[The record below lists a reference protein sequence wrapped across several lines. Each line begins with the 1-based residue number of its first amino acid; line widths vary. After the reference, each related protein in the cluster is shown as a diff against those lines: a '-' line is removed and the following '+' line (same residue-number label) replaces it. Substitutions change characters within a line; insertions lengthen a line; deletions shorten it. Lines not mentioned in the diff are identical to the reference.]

1 MFSVISSGQVA
12 KHNLST
18 RNLIKQTHNS
28 HSSGGSLK
36 VGGVIAGS
44 NATETSSFLKNSTIQ
59 SSLRTKGNLS
69 KSIQNAVSFVQTQ
82 QSKMEMLEDIY
93 NRMTEL
99 AGYALDPFLD
109 DQLRAQYATEFQ
121 SLKKQSIDIGKETF
135 QGKALFDEMAAK
147 YFPPIDYGAGF
158 RSDDSGSLIVHD
170 GTVPSSERLDGLS
183 KYYEVEKEVYF
194 DKGKFSLEINGGATG
209 ERYMLKQGDH
219 IIFDTAGGSSGD
231 NKWATEGN
239 AWKYDFDKFEI
250 EYSPGEP
257 TTFKFVPQSAG
268 NNTEIKVPA
277 EAAPDNSF
285 DNKGFTD
292 NDANASGYIEQ
303 LGLGSSD
310 GDKTSPWNAGVD
322 HTDTVFSG
330 EVGEVKTYP
339 AIAGET
345 KLTLRVEASSIFQVK
360 AEYTNLNNPESS
372 YQVQVGEGS
381 SLDLAPVGVGLSL
394 VNSNLDSAEEAGQAV
409 KLLEN
414 EMESV
419 SVQMGTIG
427 ANLSKLE
434 VASEHIEN
442 QVIAGDSFENSMM
455 DEASIDKQIESAKSG
470 IMLEGSRTLLAKAI
484 NTTRNIVSL
493 LF

>member
-1 MFSVISSGQVA
+1 MLSVISSGQVA

-18 RNLIKQTHNS
+18 RNLIKRTHGANS
-28 HSSGGSLK
+28 NGSGSMI
-36 VGGVIAGS
+36 GGVIAGS

-93 NRMTEL
+93 KRMTEL
-99 AGYALDPFLD
+99 AGYATDPFLD
-109 DQLRAQYATEFQ
+109 EQVRTQYASEFQ
-121 SLKKQSIDIGKETF
+121 ALKKVSIDVGKETF

-147 YFPPIDYGAGF
+147 YFPPIDYGKGF
-158 RSDDSGSLIVHD
+158 RSDDNGSLVVHD

-194 DKGKFSLEINGGATG
+194 DKGKFSLEINGGNTG

-231 NKWATEGN
+231 NKWATVGN
-239 AWKYDFDKFEI
+239 AWQYDFDKFEI
-250 EYSPGEP
+250 EYSPGKP

-268 NNTEIKVPA
+268 NGTSVKVP
-277 EAAPDNSF
+277 EEQPDDGTF
-285 DNKGFTD
+285 DNK
-292 NDANASGYIEQ
+292 SKYISQ
-303 LGLGSSD
+303 LGLGSYD
-310 GDKTSPWNAGVD
+310 NKGKTTPWNEGD
-322 HTDTVFSG
+322 DNTGTVFSG

-372 YQVQVGEGS
+372 FQVQVGEGS

-394 VNSNLDSAEEAGQAV
+394 VNSNLDSPEDAGEALE
-409 KLLEN
+409 LLEN

-442 QVIAGDSFENSMM
+442 QVIAGDSFENTMM
-455 DEASIDKQIESAKSG
+455 DEASIDRQIESAKSG
-470 IMLEGSRTLLAKAI
+470 IILEGSRTLLAKAI

>member
-1 MFSVISSGQVA
+1 MLSVISSGQVA

-18 RNLIKQTHNS
+18 RNLIKRTHGANS
-28 HSSGGSLK
+28 NGSGSMI
-36 VGGVIAGS
+36 GGVIAGS

-82 QSKMEMLEDIY
+82 QSKMGMLEDIY
-93 NRMTEL
+93 IRMTKL
-99 AGYALDPFLD
+99 AGNATDPFLD
-109 DQLRAQYATEFQ
+109 EQLRTQYASEFQ
-121 SLKKQSIDIGKETF
+121 ALKKVSIDIGKESF

-158 RSDDSGSLIVHD
+158 RSDDSGTLIVHN
-170 GTVPSSERLDGLS
+170 GTVPSSERLDGLN

-194 DKGKFSLEINGGATG
+194 DKGKFSLEVNGGATG

-219 IIFDTAGGSSGD
+219 IIFDTAGGSYGD
-231 NKWATEGN
+231 NKWATYGN

-250 EYSPGEP
+250 EYSPGKP

-268 NNTEIKVPA
+268 NVDEIKVPA

-292 NDANASGYIEQ
+292 NDGNASGYIEQ
-303 LGLGSSD
+303 LGIGSTD
-310 GDKTSPWNAGVD
+310 GDKTSPWNAGGD
-322 HTDTVFSG
+322 NTETVYSG

-345 KLTLRVEASSIFQVK
+345 KLTLRVEANTIFQVK

-372 YQVQVGEGS
+372 FQVQVGEGA

-394 VNSNLDSAEEAGQAV
+394 VNSNLDSAEDAGEALE
-409 KLLEN
+409 LLEN

-419 SVQMGTIG
+419 SIQMGTIG

-442 QVIAGDSFENSMM
+442 QVIAGDSFENTMM
-455 DEASIDKQIESAKSG
+455 DEASIDRQIESAKSG

>member
-12 KHNLST
+12 KQNLST
-18 RNLIKQTHNS
+18 RNLIKRTHQPKS
-28 HSSGGSLK
+28 QDGESA

-44 NATETSSFLKNSTIQ
+44 NASETSSFLKNSTIQ
-59 SSLRTKGNLS
+59 SNLRTKSNLS
-69 KSIQNAVSFVQTQ
+69 KSIQNAVSFVQPQ
-82 QSKMEMLEDIY
+82 QSKMEMLKDIY

-99 AGYALDPFLD
+99 AGYASDPFLD
-109 DQLRAQYATEFQ
+109 TQLRTQYAAEFQ
-121 SLKKQSIDIGKETF
+121 ALKKESIDIGKETF

-158 RSDDSGSLIVHD
+158 RSDDDGSLIVHD
-170 GTVPSSERLDGLS
+170 GTVPSPERLDGLS

-194 DKGKFSLEINGGATG
+194 DKGKFSLEINGGNTG

-268 NNTEIKVPA
+268 NNSEVKVPA
-277 EAAPDNSF
+277 EAAPDSSF
-285 DNKGFTD
+285 DNKGK
-292 NDANASGYIEQ
+292 YLQQ

-310 GDKTSPWNAGVD
+310 GDKTSPWNAGD
-322 HTDTVFSG
+322 DNTETVFSG

-360 AEYTNLNNPESS
+360 AEYTNLINPESS

-381 SLDLAPVGVGLSL
+381 SVDLEPVGVGLSL
-394 VNSNLDSAEEAGQAV
+394 VNSNLDSAEEAGEAL

-434 VASEHIEN
+434 LANEHIEN

-470 IMLEGSRTLLAKAI
+470 IMLEGSRSLLAKAI
-484 NTTRNIVSL
+484 TTTKNIVNL

>member
-28 HSSGGSLK
+28 HSGGGSLK

-82 QSKMEMLEDIY
+82 QSKMEMLKDIY

-99 AGYALDPFLD
+99 AGYASDPFLD

-121 SLKKQSIDIGKETF
+121 ALKKESIDIGKETF

-147 YFPPIDYGAGF
+147 YFPPIDYGKGF
-158 RSDDSGSLIVHD
+158 RSDDNGSLVVHD
-170 GTVPSSERLDGLS
+170 GIVPSSERLDGLN

-194 DKGKFSLEINGGATG
+194 DKGKFSLEVNGGATG

-268 NNTEIKVPA
+268 NNSEVKVPD
-277 EAAPDNSF
+277 EAATNSSF
-285 DNKGFTD
+285 DNK
-292 NDANASGYIEQ
+292 AKYLPQ

-310 GDKTSPWNAGVD
+310 GDKTSPWNAGD
-322 HTDTVFSG
+322 DNTETVFSG

-345 KLTLRVEASSIFQVK
+345 KLTLRVEANSIFQVK
-360 AEYTNLNNPESS
+360 AEYTNLINPESS
-372 YQVQVGEGS
+372 YQVQVGDGS
-381 SLDLAPVGVGLSL
+381 SVDLEPVGVGLSL
-394 VNSNLDSAEEAGQAV
+394 VNSSLDNAAEAGEAL
-409 KLLEN
+409 KSLEN

-434 VASEHIEN
+434 IASEHIEN

>member
-1 MFSVISSGQVA
+1 M
-12 KHNLST
+12 
-18 RNLIKQTHNS
+18 
-28 HSSGGSLK
+28 
-36 VGGVIAGS
+36 GGVIAGS
-44 NATETSSFLKNSTIQ
+44 NASETSSFLKNSTIQ
-59 SSLRTKGNLS
+59 SNLRTKSNLS

-82 QSKMEMLEDIY
+82 QSKMDMLKDIY

-99 AGYALDPFLD
+99 AGYASDPFLD

-158 RSDDSGSLIVHD
+158 RSDDDGSLIVHD

-194 DKGKFSLEINGGATG
+194 DKGKFSLEVNGGNTG

-219 IIFDTAGGSSGD
+219 IIFDTAGGSSGN

-268 NNTEIKVPA
+268 NNSEVKVPA
-277 EAAPDNSF
+277 EAAPDGSF
-285 DNKGFTD
+285 DNKTK
-292 NDANASGYIEQ
+292 YLPQ

-310 GDKTSPWNAGVD
+310 GDKTSPWNAGD
-322 HTDTVFSG
+322 DYTDTVFSG

-360 AEYTNLNNPESS
+360 AEYTNLINPESS
-372 YQVQVGEGS
+372 YEVQVGDGS
-381 SLDLAPVGVGLSL
+381 SVDLEPVGVGMSL
-394 VNSNLDSAEEAGQAV
+394 VNSNLDSAEEAGEAL

-427 ANLSKLE
+427 SNLSKLE
-434 VASEHIEN
+434 LANEHIEN
-442 QVIAGDSFENSMM
+442 QVIAGDTFENSMM
-455 DEASIDKQIESAKSG
+455 DQASIDKQIESAKSG
-470 IMLEGSRTLLAKAI
+470 IMLEGSRSLLAKAI
-484 NTTRNIVSL
+484 TTTKNIVSL